1 MNIDF
6 EQKVLLIDD
15 SRWISFEEICDSI
28 CVSNK
33 DVVYI
38 GGSLVEGHINP
49 LSFGMGN
56 KFSDV
61 DVFIIRE
68 HNAVLKTECVY
79 DGNVRR
85 TFFCEKKQCG
95 FDVEVYDKD
104 FVNVFAE
111 VLNRVE
117 VAPNERINNVFFN
130 YLPQGCNFEL
140 LNTFLCRLYNSIC
153 IKGEE
158 AYKELQNKIKYRKFL
173 DLLISKTI
181 VSIDNIYED
190 VQGNVEAGQLDVAL
204 YCARRI
210 VLNVMFVVLMK
221 NSIFTDREKWI
232 PLKFSNLCRFNKKFL
247 TLNSAFKV
255 LFRGDLSKDIACNN
269 AIVDTMRVSKQV
281 IETILMEE
289 LQL

>member
-68 HNAVLKTECVY
+68 HNAFLKTACVY
-79 DGNVRR
+79 DDNVRR

-117 VAPNERINNVFFN
+117 VAPNERINNVF
-130 YLPQGCNFEL
+130 LI
-140 LNTFLCRLYNSIC
+140 T
-153 IKGEE
+153 
-158 AYKELQNKIKYRKFL
+158 YRK
-173 DLLISKTI
+173 
-181 VSIDNIYED
+181 D
-190 VQGNVEAGQLDVAL
+190 VILNCSTHFFAGFII
-204 YCARRI
+204 R
-210 VLNVMFVVLMK
+210 FV
-221 NSIFTDREKWI
+221 
-232 PLKFSNLCRFNKKFL
+232 
-247 TLNSAFKV
+247 
-255 LFRGDLSKDIACNN
+255 
-269 AIVDTMRVSKQV
+269 
-281 IETILMEE
+281 
-289 LQL
+289 